1 MTQLLVAQDL
11 LIAVY
16 IPRVVCTLLH
26 IEGSADCTIKIWD
39 LSSARLK
46 GTLTDHD
53 EQVRGLAVSSRNTY
67 MFSVGDDKQVKC
79 WDIEQNKA
87 IHSFSGVYSVALHP
101 TIDVLFTGGR
111 DCVCKVWD
119 VRSKMQIHELS
130 GHDNTVNSV
139 LARAMD
145 PQVLTGSHD
154 IRYGKVI
161 DTLTHH
167 KKSLFM
173 KTIRLLQHVKKL
185 SLPDGELLNDLVPVQ
200 KTIINSI
207 AVNDEGGDDG
217 SLWFWDWT
225 SGHNLQQTQTMVQPG
240 SLDREAGINALAFDG
255 TGTRLI
261 SCEAD
266 KTIKI
271 WKQDEIATP
280 NI

>member
-1 MTQLLVAQDL
+1 MYFACTLEVPPWYFSEVLHKDL

-53 EQVRGLAVSSRNTY
+53 EQVRGLAVSSRNAY

-79 WDIEQNKA
+79 WDIEQNKV
-87 IHSFSGVYSVALHP
+87 IHSFRGHLSGVYSVALHP

-145 PQVLTGSHD
+145 PQ
-154 IRYGKVI
+154 
-161 DTLTHH
+161 
-167 KKSLFM
+167 
-173 KTIRLLQHVKKL
+173 HVKKL

-207 AVNDEGGDDG
+207 AVNDEGVMATGGDDG

-225 SGHNLQQTQTMVQPG
+225 SGHNLQQTRTMVQPG

-280 NI
+280 EI